1 MHLDVALGKA
11 PGPNVTN
18 MEVAD
23 HFKNGEPIGRTIS
36 MHESHGDYAVCATD
50 KIMIVLHAELYNFP
64 SPRAVHHE
72 FMKIREAISSN
83 VSDVIRLGSIL

>member
-1 MHLDVALGKA
+1 MNALGFCSGQ
-11 PGPNVTN
+11 GPRPQCDEYGSRRSLQNYT
-18 MEVAD
+18 MTE
-23 HFKNGEPIGRTIS
+23 S
-36 MHESHGDYAVCATD
+36 QSHGNYAVCATD
-50 KIMIVLHAELYNFP
+50 RIMIVLHAELYNFP